1 MLLGAFGCFSE
12 LYLIKNPFVW
22 KRINIIT
29 DELGFRNET
38 ELDDADYVLIGD
50 SFIHSTNITQKK
62 ILNYV
67 LKDEFNINS
76 YNAGMA

>member
-1 MLLGAFGCFSE
+1 M
-12 LYLIKNPFVW
+12 
-22 KRINIIT
+22 
-29 DELGFRNET
+29 GFRNET

-76 YNAGMA
+76 YNAGMASTDISHYFETIKFFKKKNEARR